1 MATNTA
7 TAREIVE
14 RYQKALGSKDF
25 KGARGLLSDDLE
37 FHGPIDTFHRADD
50 YIKAIQ
56 QLASII
62 QRIEP
67 RKTFVDGPDV
77 CFIYNMVTN
86 TPAGTARVAE
96 WYRVAG
102 DRIKA
107 IDVFF
112 DARPF
117 APPPA
122 SR

>member
-1 MATNTA
+1 MPTNNP
-7 TAREIVE
+7 RDVVE

-25 KGARGLLSDDLE
+25 KGARALLSDDLE
-37 FHGPIDTFHRADD
+37 FVGPIDTFHRADD
-50 YIKAIQ
+50 YLAAIQ
-56 QLASII
+56 QLSAII

-67 RKTFVDGPDV
+67 RKTFVDGQDV

-86 TPAGTARVAE
+86 TPAGTAPVVE

-117 APPPA
+117 VPAA

>member
-1 MATNTA
+1 MPTNTA

-14 RYQKALGSKDF
+14 RYQQALGSKDF
-25 KGARGLLSDDLE
+25 KAARGLLADDLA
-37 FHGPIDTFHRADD
+37 FHGPIDTFRRADD
-50 YIKAIQ
+50 YLKAIQ
-56 QLASII
+56 QLSSII

-67 RKTFVDGPDV
+67 RKTFVDGQDV
-77 CFIYNMVTN
+77 CFIYDMVTN
-86 TPAGTARVAE
+86 TPAGTAPVAE

-117 APPPA
+117 APPSA
-122 SR
+122 SH

>member
-1 MATNTA
+1 MPTNSS
-7 TAREIVE
+7 RDVVE
-14 RYQKALGSKDF
+14 RYQMALANKDF
-25 KGARGLLSDDLE
+25 KAARGLLSDDLQ

-50 YIKAIQ
+50 YMTAIQ
-56 QLASII
+56 GLSSII

-67 RKTFVDGPDV
+67 RKTFTDGQDV

-86 TPAGTARVAE
+86 TPAGTAPVAE

-102 DRIKA
+102 DRITA

-117 APPPA
+117 APATA
-122 SR
+122 SG

>member
-1 MATNTA
+1 MPINNP
-7 TAREIVE
+7 REIVE

-25 KGARGLLSDDLE
+25 EGARGVLSDDLE

-50 YIKAIQ
+50 YMTAIQ
-56 QLASII
+56 RLSSII

-67 RKTFVDGPDV
+67 RKTFVDGQDV

-86 TPAGTARVAE
+86 TPAGTAPVAE

-102 DRIKA
+102 DRIEA

-117 APPPA
+117 APATA

>member
-1 MATNTA
+1 MPATN
-7 TAREIVE
+7 ARDVVE
-14 RYQKALGSKDF
+14 RYRKALDSKDF
-25 KGARGLLSDDLE
+25 KGARGLLADDLE

-50 YIKAIQ
+50 FIATIQ
-56 QLASII
+56 ELSSII

-67 RKTFVDGPDV
+67 VRTFVDGQDV
-77 CFIYNMVTN
+77 CFIYDMVTN
-86 TPAGTARVAE
+86 TPAGTAPIVE

-107 IDVFF
+107 IDAFF

-117 APPPA
+117 APAAA

>member
-1 MATNTA
+1 MPSTSP
-7 TAREIVE
+7 REVVE
-14 RYQKALGSKDF
+14 RYQKALGAQDF
-25 KGARGLLSDDLE
+25 KAARAVLDDDLE

-50 YIKAIQ
+50 YLKAIQ
-56 QLASII
+56 GLHGII

-67 RKTFVDGPDV
+67 RKTFVDGQDV

-86 TPAGTARVAE
+86 TPAGTAPIAE

-117 APPPA
+117 APPGH
-122 SR
+122 